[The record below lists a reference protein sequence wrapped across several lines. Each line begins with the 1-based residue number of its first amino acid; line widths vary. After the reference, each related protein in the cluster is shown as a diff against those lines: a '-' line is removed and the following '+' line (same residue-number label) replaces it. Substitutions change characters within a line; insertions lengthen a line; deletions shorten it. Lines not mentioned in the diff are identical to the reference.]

1 MLNLHTFELNLNTV
15 EMRKLVVVAF
25 LGMGLLANAQA
36 YKGKEDV
43 KLQIGA
49 TIQNG
54 GTGIVLTND
63 YGIGENMS
71 FGFSASY
78 MLSADNGVRINET
91 TFLPEEE
98 KPKFQDRADLKV
110 RFNANLGS
118 VIGLEDNM
126 DIYPGLN
133 LGTRNFGAHL
143 GFRYFFTDGF
153 GVFTEIN
160 LPIAEYDSSPG
171 VFGKYNNQFAFQIG
185 ASFNL

>member
-1 MLNLHTFELNLNTV
+1 
-15 EMRKLVVVAF
+15 MRRIVFIVC
-25 LGMGLLANAQA
+25 LGMGFLANAQA
-36 YKGKEDV
+36 YKGKEDL

-54 GTGIVLTND
+54 GTGIALTND

-78 MLSADNGVRINET
+78 MLSADNGVQINGT
-91 TFLPEEE
+91 TLLPESV
-98 KPKFQDRADLKV
+98 KPKFQDRVDVKA

-133 LGTRNFGAHL
+133 IGTRNFGGHL

-153 GVFTEIN
+153 GVYSEMS
-160 LPIAEYDSSPG
+160 LPIAEYDSTPG
-171 VFGKYNNQFAFQIG
+171 TFGHYNNQFVFQIG

>member
-1 MLNLHTFELNLNTV
+1 MK
-15 EMRKLVVVAF
+15 KLVFVAF
-25 LGMGLLANAQA
+25 LGVGLLANAQA

-71 FGFSASY
+71 FGVSASY
-78 MLSADNGVRINET
+78 MLSVENSVRINET
-91 TFLPEEE
+91 TFMPESV

-133 LGTRNFGAHL
+133 LGTRNFGTHL

-153 GVFTEIN
+153 GVFSEMN
-160 LPIAEYDSSPG
+160 LPIAEYDSTPG

>member
-1 MLNLHTFELNLNTV
+1 MLIFIIFAKNLKNRK
-15 EMRKLVVVAF
+15 MKKLVLIAF
-25 LGMGLLANAQA
+25 LGMGFLVNAQA

-78 MLSADNGVRINET
+78 MLSADKINVLGTEYK
-91 TFLPEEE
+91 PE
-98 KPKFQDRADLKV
+98 FADRADLKV

-126 DIYPGLN
+126 DIYPGLH
-133 LGTRNFGAHL
+133 LGTRNFGGHL

-153 GVFTEIN
+153 GVFTEMNI
-160 LPIAEYDSSPG
+160 PIAEYDSTPG
-171 VFGKYNNQFAFQIG
+171 IFGNYNNQFVFQVG

>member
-1 MLNLHTFELNLNTV
+1 MK
-15 EMRKLVVVAF
+15 KLVLVAF

-49 TIQNG
+49 LVQNG

-71 FGFSASY
+71 FGFTASY
-78 MLSADNGVRINET
+78 MLNADKITVLGTEYK
-91 TFLPEEE
+91 PEF
-98 KPKFQDRADLKV
+98 KDRADLKV

-153 GVFTEIN
+153 GVYTEAAI
-160 LPIAEYDSSPG
+160 PIAEYDSTPG
-171 VFGKYNNQFAFQIG
+171 VFGKYNNQFVFQIG
-185 ASFNL
+185 ATFNL

>member
-1 MLNLHTFELNLNTV
+1 MLIFIIFVKNLKNRR
-15 EMRKLVVVAF
+15 MKKLALIAF
-25 LGMGLLANAQA
+25 LGMGFLANAQA
-36 YKGKEDV
+36 YKGKKDL

-71 FGFSASY
+71 FGFVASY
-78 MLSADNGVRINET
+78 MLDADNITIANVNYK
-91 TFLPEEE
+91 PE
-98 KPKFQDRADLKV
+98 FADRADLKV

-118 VIGLEDNM
+118 VIGLEENM
-126 DIYPGLN
+126 DIYPGLH
-133 LGTRNFGAHL
+133 LGTRNFGGHL

-153 GVFTEIN
+153 GVYTEMN
-160 LPIAEYDSSPG
+160 VPIAEYDTTPG
-171 VFGKYNNQFAFQIG
+171 IFGNYNNQFVFQVG

>member
-1 MLNLHTFELNLNTV
+1 MK
-15 EMRKLVVVAF
+15 KLVFVAF

-36 YKGKEDV
+36 YKRKGDL

-71 FGFSASY
+71 LGFSASY
-78 MLSADNGVRINET
+78 MLSADNVTVLG
-91 TFLPEEE
+91 EEF
-98 KPKFQDRADLKV
+98 KPKFQDRADIKA

-118 VIGLEDNM
+118 VIGLEENM

-133 LGTRNFGAHL
+133 LGTRNFGTHL

-153 GVFTEIN
+153 GVYTEMN
-160 LPIAEYDSSPG
+160 MLIAEYDSTPG
-171 VFGKYNNQFAFQIG
+171 LFEKYNNQFVFQVG

>member
-1 MLNLHTFELNLNTV
+1 MK
-15 EMRKLVVVAF
+15 KLVLVAF

-36 YKGKEDV
+36 YKGKEDL

-71 FGFSASY
+71 FGFTASY
-78 MLSADNGVRINET
+78 MLSADKITVLG
-91 TFLPEEE
+91 EEF
-98 KPKFQDRADLKV
+98 KPKFQDRADLKA

-126 DIYPGLN
+126 DLYPGLN

-153 GVFTEIN
+153 GVFTEMN
-160 LPIAEYDSSPG
+160 VPIAKYDSTPG
-171 VFGKYNNQFAFQIG
+171 IFGNYNNQFAVQFG

>member
-1 MLNLHTFELNLNTV
+1 MK
-15 EMRKLVVVAF
+15 KLVCIVF

-49 TIQNG
+49 LIQNG

-71 FGFSASY
+71 FGFAASY
-78 MLSADNGVRINET
+78 MLNAESITVLNEE
-91 TFLPEEE
+91 FKPEF
-98 KPKFQDRADLKV
+98 KDRADVKV
-110 RFNANLGS
+110 RFNANLGN

-153 GVFTEIN
+153 GVYTEAGI
-160 LPIAEYDSSPG
+160 PIAEYDSTPG
-171 VFGKYNNQFAFQIG
+171 VFGEYNNQFVFQIG

>member
-1 MLNLHTFELNLNTV
+1 MKKILFIV
-15 EMRKLVVVAF
+15 W
-25 LGMGLLANAQA
+25 LGFGLLANAQA

-78 MLSADNGVRINET
+78 MLSTDNITVLGTEYK
-91 TFLPEEE
+91 PEF
-98 KPKFQDRADLKV
+98 KDRADIKA
-110 RFNANLGS
+110 RFNANIGN

-126 DIYPGLN
+126 DLYPGLN

-153 GVFTEIN
+153 GVYTEMN
-160 LPIAEYDSSPG
+160 VPIAKYDSTPD
-171 VFGKYNNQFAFQIG
+171 VFGDYNNQFVFQIG

>member
-1 MLNLHTFELNLNTV
+1 MK
-15 EMRKLVVVAF
+15 KLVLVAF

-49 TIQNG
+49 TIQDG

-71 FGFSASY
+71 FGISASY
-78 MLSADNGVRINET
+78 MLSVENGVRINET
-91 TFLPEEE
+91 TFMPESV
-98 KPKFQDRADLKV
+98 KPKFQDRADLKA

-118 VIGLEDNM
+118 VIGFEDNM
-126 DIYPGLN
+126 DLYPGLN

-153 GVFTEIN
+153 GVYTEMN
-160 LPIAEYDSSPG
+160 VPIAEYDSTPG
-171 VFGKYNNQFAFQIG
+171 IFGKYNNQFAFQIG